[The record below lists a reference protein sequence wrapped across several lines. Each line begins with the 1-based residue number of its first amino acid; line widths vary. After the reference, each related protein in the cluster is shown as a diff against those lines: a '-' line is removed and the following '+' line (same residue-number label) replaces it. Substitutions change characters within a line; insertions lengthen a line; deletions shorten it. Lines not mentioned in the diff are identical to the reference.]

1 MPTDTHSGHSDPP
14 PKPLPIWASL
24 GISAGAGCAAW
35 MVVHPMELLKNKTM
49 LSPKGTTLGA
59 SVKEVREGGLYKG
72 LSGGLTRQ
80 VVYTT
85 FRLGLYMPIRN
96 LIVGHD
102 TPIADI
108 SVVQRAA
115 AGASA
120 GAIASFFSSPVEVCL
135 VMQTKSPTPLSLVG
149 AAKGVMSDHGVTGFW
164 SGGIPLMT
172 RAAIVGISQVAM
184 YDQTKAMLFAHY
196 DAAVARARAEKVANP
211 EIDHGCLYNRS
222 SVTSIAGLIT
232 GLFYATVTLPIEMS
246 RVRMSAW
253 KVPGVDAHGVMPNM
267 ITAFGRIV
275 QEEGLTGTAKAFIPY
290 YGRCATHTLICFQVI
305 EFMNAQV
312 RASGLV

>member
-1 MPTDTHSGHSDPP
+1 MATTKKKCPQAPT
-14 PKPLPIWASL
+14 PLPVWASL
-24 GISAGAGCAAW
+24 GISAGAGCGAW
-35 MVVHPMELLKNKTM
+35 MVVHPMELLKNKVM
-49 LSPKGTTLGA
+49 LNPQGTSLGA
-59 SVKEVREGGLYKG
+59 SVKDVFQGGLYKG

-85 FRLGLYMPIRN
+85 FRLGLYLPIRD
-96 LIVGHD
+96 LIVDHD
-102 TPIADI
+102 TPISDI
-108 SVVQRAA
+108 TVFERAA

-135 VMQTKSPTPLSLVG
+135 VMQTKSATPLSLVG
-149 AAKGVMSDHGVTGFW
+149 AAREVVAGHGIKGFW
-164 SGGIPLMT
+164 SGGMPLMT

-184 YDQTKAMLFAHY
+184 YDQTKAMLFSHH
-196 DAAVARARAEKVANP
+196 DAAVAKARDNKLANP
-211 EIDHGCLYNRS
+211 ETNNDCMYSRS

-253 KVPGVDAHGVMPNM
+253 KVPGVDEHGPMPNM
-267 ITAFGRIV
+267 VKAFGRIV
-275 QEEGLTGTAKAFIPY
+275 KQEGLTGTVKAFIPY

-305 EFMNAQV
+305 EFMTAQV
-312 RASGLV
+312 RASGFV